1 MKNLSIL
8 TLFLLLYT
16 HALWAQ
22 TEKVVTFLPS
32 TDHVDT
38 ESRGEHSLSKEGV
51 TITTSDGIMGY
62 DSEYRFYTQSTLTLS
77 TISGKLTKIILNGTK
92 SQPPSNFTKAS
103 TGTLKASSD
112 KTKLTWTGEAQTLT
126 LTNTSTVVWVTSIE
140 VTVINGTDESG
151 KAVPELVFSSPS
163 VTATIGEPFT
173 SPTLS
178 KPDEVTQVEYQ
189 SSDISLA
196 TVDKVSGAVTIG
208 ERSGTV
214 TITAT
219 TQETEHYQAASASYT
234 IIIKNAYVAAYGNYP
249 DSYLLV
255 TDEETLRDG
264 DQVIFVH
271 MSTPSGQAMTAK
283 QTDRYRDDT
292 VLAGFNAD
300 GSVIHKNDYALFT
313 VEKSGDYWCFHDAL
327 GYLYASSNTQ
337 NALGTRSDI
346 TADAQALVTIT
357 NNVARIQFQGNN
369 SYRFLRFSNSL
380 EGFVCTASS
389 TNNEPVRIYRK
400 AELPTEMFQISDANY
415 ATIYADHEVLVPNG
429 VVAHTIAD
437 ANGTL
442 YYGTNYNAGEIIPK
456 QTPVVLEGHEGS
468 YAYFI
473 TNTGAAAPTHNMLRG
488 STGTRDDEPGYR
500 FYKLAWRSD
509 DDHTAGFYYDTPD
522 GKSIQIAAGKAY
534 LAVPEDEA
542 QAKGYAFNED
552 ITGIRR
558 LTAESSPHPVYS
570 LSGQRLSDNAQQ
582 LPKGIYIQNGKKI
595 IIR

>member
-8 TLFLLLYT
+8 TLFLLLCT

-22 TEKVVTFLPS
+22 TEKTVTFLPS
-32 TDHVDT
+32 TDHVDS
-38 ESRGEHSLSKEGV
+38 EERGEHSLSKEGI

-62 DSEYRFYTQSTLTLS
+62 DSEYRFYAQSTLAFS
-77 TISGKLTKIILNGTK
+77 TISGKLTKVILNGTK

-112 KTKLTWTGEAQTLT
+112 KTQLTWTGETQALT

-140 VTVINGTDESG
+140 VTVINGADENG
-151 KAVPELVFSSPS
+151 KTVPELAFSSPS

-173 SPTLS
+173 PPTLS
-178 KPDEVTQVEYQ
+178 KPDEVTQVEYR
-189 SSDISLA
+189 SGDTSLA
-196 TVDKVSGAVTIG
+196 TVDKQSGTVTIG

-234 IIIKNAYVAAYGNYP
+234 IIIKNPYVAAYGNYP

-255 TDEETLRDG
+255 TDAETLQDG

-271 MSTPSGQAMTAK
+271 MSSPSGQAMTDK

-300 GSVIHKNDYALFT
+300 GSVIHKSDYALFT

-327 GYLYASSNTQ
+327 GYLYASSNSQ

-346 TADAQALVTIT
+346 TSEAQAQVSIT
-357 NNVARIQFQGNN
+357 NNVARIQFQGSN
-369 SYRFLRFSNSL
+369 SYRYLRFSNSL

-400 AELPTEMFQISDANY
+400 AELPTETLTIGDANY
-415 ATIYADHEVLVPNG
+415 ATIYADHEILVPHG
-429 VVAHTIAD
+429 IVAHTIAS
-437 ANGTL
+437 AEGVLHYGIN
-442 YYGTNYNAGEIIPK
+442 YYESDIIPAN
-456 QTPVVLEGHEGS
+456 TPILLEGNEGT
-468 YAYFI
+468 YAYFV
-473 TNTGAAAPTHNMLRG
+473 TNTQAAVPTQNMLRG
-488 STGTRDDEPGYR
+488 STGQRDNETGYL
-500 FYKLAWRSD
+500 FYKLAWRSA
-509 DDHTAGFYYDTPD
+509 DDHTPGFYFDSPD
-522 GKSIQIAAGKAY
+522 GHSIQIAAGKAY
-534 LAVPEDEA
+534 LAVPENEA
-542 QAKGYAFNED
+542 QAKGYAFNEAVTD
-552 ITGIRR
+552 IQMPSV
-558 LTAESSPHPVYS
+558 LQKDSSFYT
-570 LSGQRLSDNAQQ
+570 LSGQQVGSDRQRLA
-582 LPKGIYIQNGKKI
+582 KGIYIQHGKKVV
-595 IIR
+595 IR